1 MTKFTTIN
9 GVEFETYK
17 SKYARTNRIMHN
29 PKRLEDCYDRPSHT
43 KERIYYDWLDW
54 FDQTENVY
62 SFGVT
67 SYNIFQFT
75 LGGNLFD
82 LETGEDI
89 GYIQITRDHNRLYL
103 FKE

>member
-9 GVEFETYK
+9 GVDFETHK

-29 PKRLEDCYDRPSHT
+29 PKRLEDCYDKPSKY
-43 KERIYYDWLDW
+43 KEGIYYEWMEW

-62 SFGVT
+62 SFGIT
-67 SYNIFQFT
+67 SYNTFSFS
-75 LGGNLFD
+75 LGGVLFD

-89 GYIQITRDHNRLYL
+89 GYIRITKDHNKLYL
-103 FKE
+103 FK